1 MEHRPAP
8 GAADARRTPMNP
20 NFLDFEQPIADLQAK
35 IEELRL
41 VGNDNALNISD
52 EISRLQDKSSTLTG
66 TIFGNLSSWQISQ
79 LSRHPRRPYTLDY
92 IEHIFTEF
100 DELHGDRHFSDDA
113 AIVGGTARLNGEPV
127 MVIGHQKGREVR
139 EKVRRNFGMPR
150 PEGYRKACRLMEMAE
165 RFKLPILTFIDTPG
179 AYPGIDAEERNQSE
193 AIAWNLRVMARLK
206 TPIIATV
213 IGEGGSGGA
222 LAIGVCD
229 QLNMLQYST
238 YSVISPEGCASI
250 LWKTA
255 EKAPDAAEA
264 MGITAERLKGLGIVD
279 KVIAEPLGGAHRDPA
294 AAAESIRQELVAQ
307 LKSLRKLDDAKLLE
321 RRYERLMSYGVA

>member
-1 MEHRPAP
+1 
-8 GAADARRTPMNP
+8 MNP

-41 VGNDNALNISD
+41 VGTDNSLNISE
-52 EISRLQDKSSTLTG
+52 EIARLQDKSVALVES
-66 TIFGNLSSWQISQ
+66 IFGNLSSWQIAK
-79 LSRHPRRPYTLDY
+79 LARHPRRPYTLDY
-92 IEHIFTEF
+92 LQHIFTEF
-100 DELHGDRHFSDDA
+100 EELHGDRHFADDA
-113 AIVGGTARLNGEPV
+113 AIVGGTARLNGQPV

-165 RFKLPILTFIDTPG
+165 RFKMPILTFIDTPG

-206 TPIIATV
+206 TPIISTV

-229 QLNMLQYST
+229 RLNMLQYST
-238 YSVISPEGCASI
+238 YAVISPEGCASI

-255 EKAPDAAEA
+255 DKAPEAAEA

-279 KVIAEPLGGAHRDPA
+279 RVIDEPLGGAHSDPA
-294 AAAESIRQELVAQ
+294 ATAESIRRELTSQLQELQQ
-307 LKSLRKLDDAKLLE
+307 LDTSELLA
-321 RRYERLMSYGVA
+321 RRYDKLMSFGIA